1 MKYRTVPLFNQSN
14 AFVGRLMSA
23 ATDFAETRYHYFRRV
38 NWSYRYCD
46 GFYRS
51 ELELFQR
58 SPDEYLKE
66 CSLPRPALEDVME
79 KRLSNIQVLLVILKV
94 FVHWIFFLIGS
105 LMNKK
110 IIGSETLVYRKA
122 WVDDIELAFDP
133 DTVGVVRAVYPFPI
147 NFRRQ
152 LRYLKFILKKKYL
165 FKLDGNP
172 YIPLDVLT
180 FALRRNVKALS
191 RMEARAN
198 IKHALMIKKLGVSS
212 VELSD
217 EFDLGSLD
225 FCRILTKH
233 KLTVTNSAHGVGK
246 YLPVHGYQNFEVIT
260 NRQAEYYTSVH
271 ACKYILR
278 QLNDK
283 SEWSSKSEKISYRSA
298 QSTVIESA
306 CQKVHFVFLSQVFRG
321 SGDVIA
327 DNEKSTLRRLSSHF
341 GKEKNLKLLYKKH
354 PNSNQ
359 TVVPDSFE
367 RLDNEAHLNGFENVI
382 FVSFYSTCQL
392 DPSFVGEKVLL
403 RSNLLYPEIVFD
415 SSEKIVSL
423 DELIVMLETRLEK
436 AIQGNL

>member
-1 MKYRTVPLFNQSN
+1 MEYRTVPLFNQSN
-14 AFVGRLMSA
+14 VFVGRLMSA
-23 ATDFAETRYHYFRRV
+23 ATDFKETRYYYFRRI
-38 NWSYRYCD
+38 NWSHRYCD

-58 SPDEYLKE
+58 SPNEYLEE

-79 KRLSNIQVLLVILKV
+79 KKLSSMQVLSVILKV
-94 FVHWIFFLIGS
+94 FAHWIFFLIGS
-105 LMNKK
+105 LMNKR
-110 IIGSETLVYRKA
+110 IISSKTLVYRKA
-122 WVDDIELAFDP
+122 WVDDIELAFNP
-133 DTVGVVRAVYPFPI
+133 DTVSVVRAVYPFPI

-152 LRYLKFILKKKYL
+152 LRYLKFILEKKYL

-180 FALRRNVKALS
+180 FVFRRNIKALS

-198 IKHALMIKKLGVSS
+198 IKHAMLIKKLGVLS

-225 FCRILTKH
+225 CCRMLTKL

-246 YLPVHGYQNFEVIT
+246 YLPVHGYQNFKVIT
-260 NRQAEYYTSVH
+260 NRQAEYYIPIKN
-271 ACKYILR
+271 CKYMLR

-283 SEWSSKSEKISYRSA
+283 TESFSKSEKSSYRPPQSA
-298 QSTVIESA
+298 VIDSA
-306 CQKVHFVFLSQVFRG
+306 SQTVHFVFLSQVFKG

-327 DNEKSTLRRLSSHF
+327 DNEKSTLRRLSAHF
-341 GKEKNLKLLYKKH
+341 SKEPNLKLLYKKH
-354 PNSNQ
+354 PNNNL
-359 TVVPDSFE
+359 TIVPDSFQSFDSKSY
-367 RLDNEAHLNGFENVI
+367 LGGLENLI
-382 FVSFYSTCQL
+382 FASFYSTCQI

-415 SSEKIVSL
+415 SSEKILSL
-423 DELIVMLETRLEK
+423 DELIAMLETRLKK
-436 AIQGNL
+436 AIQRN